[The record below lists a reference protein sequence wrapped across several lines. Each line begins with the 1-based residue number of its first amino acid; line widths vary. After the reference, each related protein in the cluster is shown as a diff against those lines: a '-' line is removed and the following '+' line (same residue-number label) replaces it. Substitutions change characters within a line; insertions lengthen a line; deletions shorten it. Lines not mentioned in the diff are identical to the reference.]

1 MGKTKSCCRYAAV
14 VVALIVL
21 LRVGVGCHFL
31 YEGLWKM
38 DKSNGFSAKGFL
50 GMAKGPTKEL
60 YYMFLP
66 DLGGEE
72 RIQMAEVYRVVKNG
86 ENSEQERIG
95 WTLPVIETEWY
106 DYYMKFEKKYGLDN
120 PEIDNPEAVDP
131 EILTLRNQRKAARDI
146 FNQYVLSLRE
156 YTLENRED
164 FRGFVASK
172 RRFEEALAKSKNDA
186 EYQRIRDWDAQLKY
200 RNEGEKFAAAPVS
213 MGENMQLALW
223 CVLSPEQKAKG
234 ELSPIAYGA
243 NKSAIMTAV
252 AKIPCLKGLA
262 VPTTMGALDLAVTLG
277 LSAIGLCLMLGLC
290 TRLAC
295 LGGALFM
302 INVVLSQF
310 PWPTVYPYPPEV
322 VGHSM
327 VFNKDTIELVVLLV
341 LASLPAGRWGG
352 LDWFLW
358 NCVGQNLYRYFGIEK
373 DPIPEVLQVE
383 SCN

>member
-38 DKSNGFSAKGFL
+38 DKSNGFSSKGFL
-50 GMAKGPTKEL
+50 GMAKGPTKDL

-72 RIQMAEVYRVVKNG
+72 RIQMAEVYRVVMQGG
-86 ENSEQERIG
+86 ENVGQKRVG
-95 WTLPVIETEWY
+95 WTLPVIEKEWY
-106 DYYMKFEKKYGLDN
+106 AYYDAFLKKYDLD
-120 PEIDNPEAVDP
+120 ELDGVEADDP
-131 EILTLRNQRKAARDI
+131 ELQGLKSQREAARDI

-200 RNEGEKFAAAPVS
+200 RNEGEKFAAVPVA
-213 MGENMQLALW
+213 MGENLQLALW
-223 CVLSPEQKAKG
+223 NVLTPEQKAKG
-234 ELSPIAYGA
+234 ELTPIAYGA
-243 NKSAIMTAV
+243 NKSAIMNAV
-252 AKIPCLKGLA
+252 AKIPCLKNIA

>member
-38 DKSNGFSAKGFL
+38 DPSNGFSAKGFL
-50 GMAKGPTKEL
+50 GMAKGPTKDL

-72 RIQMAEVYRVVKNG
+72 RIQMAEVYRIVMKEG
-86 ENSEQERIG
+86 DKIEQKRIG
-95 WTLPVIETEWY
+95 WTLPVIEKEWY
-106 DYYMKFEKKYGLDN
+106 AYYNKFLTKYDLD
-120 PEIDNPEAVDP
+120 ESQKDV
-131 EILTLRNQRKAARDI
+131 ARGI

-156 YTLENRED
+156 YALENRED

-172 RRFEEALAKSKNDA
+172 RRFEESLANAKNDA
-186 EYQRIRDWDAQLKY
+186 EYQRIRDWDAQMKY

-213 MGENMQLALW
+213 MGENMELALW
-223 CVLSPEQKAKG
+223 SVLNAEQKAKG
-234 ELSPIAYGA
+234 ELTPLAYGA
-243 NKSAIMTAV
+243 NKSAIMNFV
-252 AKIPCLKGLA
+252 ATIPGLSSFA
-262 VPTTMGALDLAVTLG
+262 KASTMGALDLAVTLG

-295 LGGALFM
+295 LGGAAFM

-327 VFNKDTIELVVLLV
+327 VFNKDTIELVVLLL
-341 LASLPAGRWGG
+341 LASTPVGRWGG

-358 NCVGQNLYRYFGIEK
+358 NFAGRNLYAWWGLEK
-373 DPIPEVLQVE
+373 DPLVPEALQIE
-383 SCN
+383 GCN

>member
-38 DKSNGFSAKGFL
+38 DPSNGFSAKGFL
-50 GMAKGPTKEL
+50 GMAKGPTKDL

-72 RIQMAEVYRVVKNG
+72 RIQMAEVYEIQVENGVKTG
-86 ENSEQERIG
+86 QKRLG
-95 WTLPVIETEWY
+95 WTLPVIEDEWY
-106 DYYMKFEKKYGLDN
+106 RYFDAFVAKYELDDCQVNAAKK
-120 PEIDNPEAVDP
+120 I
-131 EILTLRNQRKAARDI
+131 RD
-146 FNQYVLSLRE
+146 QYVFSLRE
-156 YTLENRED
+156 YALENRED

-172 RRFEEALAKSKNDA
+172 RRFEEALGKAKNDA
-186 EYQRIRDWDAQLKY
+186 EYQRIRDWDAQMKY
-200 RNEGEKFAAAPVS
+200 RNEGEKFAAEPVA
-213 MGENMQLALW
+213 MGENYELALW
-223 CVLSPEQKAKG
+223 SVLNSEQKAKG
-234 ELSPIAYGA
+234 EMTPLAYGA
-243 NKSAIMTAV
+243 NKSAIMNVV
-252 AKIPCLKGLA
+252 ASLPCLSGFAKA
-262 VPTTMGALDLAVTLG
+262 STMGALDLAVTLG
-277 LSAIGLCLMLGLC
+277 LSAIGLCLMLGFC
-290 TRLAC
+290 TRLAS
-295 LGGALFM
+295 LGGAAFM

-352 LDWFLW
+352 LDWFVW
-358 NCVGQNLYRYFGIEK
+358 NFFGRNLYAYWGIEK
-373 DPIPEVLQVE
+373 DPLIPEVLQVE
-383 SCN
+383 GCN